1 MEANQISR
9 SDMESRGRLR
19 LAEKAEIIELYVY
32 RKMTIREIA
41 EYLSLST
48 CTISKV
54 VSLYFKKPKKDV
66 VKMSKV

>member
-1 MEANQISR
+1 MISR

-32 RKMTIREIA
+32 RKMAMRDIA
-41 EYLSLST
+41 EHLS
-48 CTISKV
+48 ISIETV
-54 VSLYFKKPKKDV
+54 SRTVSLYFKKPKKDV

>member
-1 MEANQISR
+1 MTGATRYR

-32 RKMTIREIA
+32 RKMVMRDIA
-41 EYLSLST
+41 EYLSIST
-48 CTISKV
+48 ETVSNT

>member
-1 MEANQISR
+1 MEANQIYR
-9 SDMESRGRLR
+9 SSMESRGRLR

-32 RKMTIREIA
+32 RKMTMKDISEF
-41 EYLSLST
+41 LSLST
-48 CTISKV
+48 CTISRV